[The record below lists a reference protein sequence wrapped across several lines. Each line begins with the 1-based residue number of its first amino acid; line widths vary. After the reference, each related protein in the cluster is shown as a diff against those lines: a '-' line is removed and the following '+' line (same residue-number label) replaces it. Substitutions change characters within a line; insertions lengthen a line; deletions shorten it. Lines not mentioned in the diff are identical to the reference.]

1 MAIINVELRMMIAE
15 RLANDN
21 YRQEILDVRESLR
34 LHLLTYLKT
43 NKIPKMVMDVFE
55 KYPDFFRTVDCIYIQ
70 SYNFK
75 EYLPAEWGSR
85 TFHEEVNLQENIPFE
100 GENTV
105 NLIKS
110 IPKDNYIHELIRK
123 YYKLEM
129 DRYFMEKRL
138 KCIMQTKRFTEKTLK
153 QEFPEAYQVYLDI
166 TTSDIYDNAKVPNG
180 ATTTLCDNIENI
192 RAQLKTNRN
201 VEEKVQAKSA
211 E

>member
-34 LHLLTYLKT
+34 LYLLTYLKT

-55 KYPDFFRTVDCIYIQ
+55 KYPDFFITADCIYIP

-85 TFHEEVNLQENIPFE
+85 TFHGKIDLQENIPFE
-100 GENTV
+100 EENAV

-110 IPKDNYIHELIRK
+110 IPKDNYIHKLIRK

-138 KCIMQTKRFTEKTLK
+138 KCIMQTKRFTEKTLE
-153 QEFPEAYQVYLDI
+153 QEFPEAYKVYLDI
-166 TTSDIYDNAKVPNG
+166 TTSDAYDSAKVPNG
-180 ATTTLCDNIENI
+180 ATATLCDNIENI